1 MFVRKNGILYNL
13 NLYAKVFPD
22 KDRCALCLA
31 DVQGDF
37 DTIEFNNKRELEEA
51 YDLII
56 KFFKMSDRKKKKE
69 EDNILDLDESQHV
82 FRDEKIRPS
91 EEVLRDLNPWESCIP
106 DPLRDSIERDNTLQ
120 NPWRDPLSDP
130 LANPGEPLENLHE
143 REERLNRERELS
155 DDFLRVDPS
164 IPPVGVSRE
173 EWEESIRRNREL
185 QSSALRWNDLY
196 ENVSLN
202 EAQTIRGVNT
212 FDSHVSLGQPVMD
225 SIRNEV
231 EERTESL
238 RLRVSNLEHEHNNS
252 LEELRESNEQLER
265 EIEQLR
271 TIVYNTIDNTIIPQ
285 HIETPDDGVIG
296 EMPSFDHLERL

>member
-22 KDRCALCLA
+22 KDRCVLCLA

-37 DTIEFNNKRELEEA
+37 DTIDFNNKRELEQA

-69 EDNILDLDESQHV
+69 EDNILDLDESQPV
-82 FRDEKIRPS
+82 FRDEKVRPS
-91 EEVLRDLNPWESCIP
+91 EEVLRELNPWESRIQ
-106 DPLRDSIERDNTLQ
+106 DPLRDSRIP
-120 NPWRDPLSDP
+120 NPFQI
-130 LANPGEPLENLHE
+130 NEEEHLHE

-173 EWEESIRRNREL
+173 DWEESIRRNREL
-185 QSSALRWNDLY
+185 QSSPLRWNDLY
-196 ENVSLN
+196 ENVSLD
-202 EAQTIRGVNT
+202 EAQTIRGINT

-238 RLRVSNLEHEHNNS
+238 GLRVSNLEHEHNNS
-252 LEELRESNEQLER
+252 LEQLRESNEQLER

-271 TIVYNTIDNTIIPQ
+271 TIVYNTIIPQ
-285 HIETPDDGVIG
+285 HIEAPNEILVPELNRNNPEDLPDGVIG
-296 EMPSFDHLERL
+296 EISTLNSDNRLRM

>member
-13 NLYAKVFPD
+13 NIYAKVFPD
-22 KDRCALCLA
+22 KDRSALCLA

-37 DTIEFNNKRELEEA
+37 DTIEFNNKRELEQA

-56 KFFKMSDRKKKKE
+56 KFFKMSDRKKKKD
-69 EDNILDLDESQHV
+69 EDNILDLDESQPV
-82 FRDEKIRPS
+82 FRDEKVRPS
-91 EEVLRDLNPWESCIP
+91 EEVLREINPWESRIP
-106 DPLRDSIERDNTLQ
+106 DPLRDNTLQ

-130 LANPGEPLENLHE
+130 LANPGESLENLYE
-143 REERLNRERELS
+143 REERLNREREL
-155 DDFLRVDPS
+155 LRDPGEVDPS

-185 QSSALRWNDLY
+185 QSSPLRWNDLY
-196 ENVSLN
+196 ENVSLDQ
-202 EAQTIRGVNT
+202 AQTIRGDNT
-212 FDSHVSLGQPVMD
+212 FNSHVSLGQPVMD

-238 RLRVSNLEHEHNNS
+238 GLRVSNLEHEHNNS
-252 LEELRESNEQLER
+252 LEQLRESNEQLER

-271 TIVYNTIDNTIIPQ
+271 TIVYNTIIPQ
-285 HIETPDDGVIG
+285 HIETPEDGVLA
-296 EMPSFDHLERL
+296 EMPNFNGGGEFRF